1 MITHCDVILV
11 DNLSMKHH
19 KDILENILGS
29 AQNPKI
35 NNPVY

>member
-11 DNLSMKHH
+11 DNLSMKPC
-19 KDILENILGS
+19 KDILDNILGYTE
-29 AQNPKI
+29 NPKI